1 MSGALPADWP
11 EFLAELRTT
20 IRPAPTTEGDSRAT
34 RIWSRQVLQA
44 LQAKLP
50 ELVGGSADL
59 AGSTGVDTGSRPV
72 RPGELAGQS
81 IPFGVREFA
90 MAAVLNGLSLHG
102 GFRVFGSTFAV
113 FSDYLRPAVRL
124 SALMR
129 RPVVYVLSHDSVA
142 VGEDGPTHQPV
153 EQLEALRL
161 IPGVKVL
168 RPADDLET
176 ITAWACALEY
186 RDGPTVLALSRQALP
201 ALIDRG
207 PADDPRLRV
216 VHQGSPQRRA
226 LDVDFLATGSEVA
239 LAIAAAELLRE
250 HGVACRV
257 RSVLER
263 RVLVGRAR
271 EAALTVSVEA
281 GVTDGW
287 YRFAD
292 LCLGVDRFGICGP
305 GPEVLR
311 VLDLSAEA
319 VAARV
324 LNHLSDLSAAATA

>member
-1 MSGALPADWP
+1 
-11 EFLAELRTT
+11 
-20 IRPAPTTEGDSRAT
+20 
-34 RIWSRQVLQA
+34 
-44 LQAKLP
+44 
-50 ELVGGSADL
+50 
-59 AGSTGVDTGSRPV
+59 
-72 RPGELAGQS
+72 
-81 IPFGVREFA
+81 